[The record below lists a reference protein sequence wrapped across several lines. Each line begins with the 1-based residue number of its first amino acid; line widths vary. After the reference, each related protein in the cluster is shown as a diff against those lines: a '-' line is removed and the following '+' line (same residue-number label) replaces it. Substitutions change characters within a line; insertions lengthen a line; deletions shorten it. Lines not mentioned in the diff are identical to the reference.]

1 MRNVRTIV
9 AVAAFAAM
17 NLLLL
22 GPGQPARAQA
32 PAQRNLDAIKR
43 DYVRPAPRPAAN
55 QALAGLGRDLFY
67 DPRISASGKSS
78 CAGCHTAEL
87 GYVVADA
94 HPIND
99 SGKPTARKSQP
110 LIGIGYAG
118 SAPVGWDGRSPTL
131 EAQAKASIAT
141 GSMSMRETDAP
152 VKVETIEARIKSVP
166 EYRAKFAAALPGR
179 LIDIDAI
186 VEAVV
191 AFERTIEPPM
201 TPFDRWGAGND
212 TAIPES
218 AEARVCVVYWKGW
231 LRGLPF
237 RLAVH
242 RRCVPRYRDHDH
254 GPGARPRSQGCDL
267 ELRIQDPDAAI
278 GRTAPA
284 LHAQRLD
291 SDARRC
297 RAAL

>member
-87 GYVVADA
+87 GYVVANA

-99 SGKPTARKSQP
+99 FGKPTARKSQP

-118 SAPVGWDGRSPTL
+118 SARS
-131 EAQAKASIAT
+131 A
-141 GSMSMRETDAP
+141 GMDA
-152 VKVETIEARIKSVP
+152 ARRSKP
-166 EYRAKFAAALPGR
+166 
-179 LIDIDAI
+179 
-186 VEAVV
+186 
-191 AFERTIEPPM
+191 
-201 TPFDRWGAGND
+201 
-212 TAIPES
+212 
-218 AEARVCVVYWKGW
+218 
-231 LRGLPF
+231 
-237 RLAVH
+237 
-242 RRCVPRYRDHDH
+242 
-254 GPGARPRSQGCDL
+254 RPRRRS
-267 ELRIQDPDAAI
+267 R
-278 GRTAPA
+278 PA
-284 LHAQRLD
+284 
-291 SDARRC
+291 RC
-297 RAAL
+297 RCAKPTRR